1 MSKHTPGPWKIC
13 LASDLYIEPDRG
25 SDIYQRPLC
34 RVLPNFPVGTNAANA
49 RLIAAAPDLLRMCK
63 VVRDYWEALED
74 QTDHLHNHP
83 LADIK
88 AAITKA
94 EKGEP

>member
-49 RLIAAAPDLLRMCK
+49 RLIAAAPDLLTQLK
-63 VVRDYWEALED
+63 ALVVQIEFNPGRIVPPAVF
-74 QTDHLHNHP
+74 
-83 LADIK
+83 

-94 EKGEP
+94 EKGET